1 MLDNPLLNKSYLK
14 NKILKNTP
22 IISRYTNKVVKSTDE
37 IYNLVIKVDKKK
49 ITINEANL
57 KIVDLM
63 LKHKVVSKK
72 TIEQLIVLDKL
83 DEIKNLDKVL
93 KKY

>member
-1 MLDNPLLNKSYLK
+1 M
-14 NKILKNTP
+14 
-22 IISRYTNKVVKSTDE
+22 VKSTDE